1 MNNKFLVTTAD
12 ERSWAKDKSILFLG
26 EWCKRFSKKNKWE
39 NINSITMP
47 YHWSDYSKFNQDH
60 KYLDTLYEKVLRSVV
75 KCLNDLHDI
84 NGSVRYWRTIIGPWL
99 YYFVQIFYDRWK
111 MITNTISEYNVAET
125 IIFELDPKDMIAN
138 DMSDFNDA
146 RYGSD
151 IWNHWIYGEIIKQH
165 SSVDITYLKILNK
178 TILNK
183 KKVSSYS
190 TKDYSLKL
198 LKYFINKLASSF
210 KKIDYFFINFPKIQ
224 QWNLEISLKQF
235 PTSWYSPSIKNYKLD
250 MHKRN
255 NIKLEMRTDNK
266 FETLL
271 LDIIP
276 KQIPTSYLEGYLP
289 ILNLTRKIDWPKNPK
304 VILTYSSHNKDD
316 FFKIWA
322 AEKSRDGSKLVIN
335 QHGGHFGAGKINSH
349 EDHEIKISD
358 QYFTW
363 GWNSKKY
370 SITKSMPSLNLITKS
385 KNLTPNPKGKMLLV
399 LSSCPRYSTWMYSS
413 FFSSHFTSYVDDQIK
428 FISSLS
434 EEIQKQVKIRYY
446 IKNHGWDEKA
456 QINQKLNIKEEESP
470 KNKLNIKKSINQSR
484 LYVATYNA
492 TTFLEV
498 LAANF
503 PTIIF
508 WNPVSWELRDE
519 AKQDFDKLHEVGILH
534 YTPQSAAKKIEIIWN
549 DIESWWFDPE
559 LQRIKNQFCEKYA
572 RTSSSWLP
580 QWKKELTMISKD
592 KDKFL

>member
-1 MNNKFLVTTAD
+1 
-12 ERSWAKDKSILFLG
+12 
-26 EWCKRFSKKNKWE
+26 
-39 NINSITMP
+39 MP

-111 MITNTISEYNVAET
+111 MITNTISEYNIAET

-255 NIKLEMRTDNK
+255 NIK
-266 FETLL
+266 
-271 LDIIP
+271 
-276 KQIPTSYLEGYLP
+276 
-289 ILNLTRKIDWPKNPK
+289 
-304 VILTYSSHNKDD
+304 
-316 FFKIWA
+316 
-322 AEKSRDGSKLVIN
+322 
-335 QHGGHFGAGKINSH
+335 
-349 EDHEIKISD
+349 
-358 QYFTW
+358 
-363 GWNSKKY
+363 
-370 SITKSMPSLNLITKS
+370 
-385 KNLTPNPKGKMLLV
+385 
-399 LSSCPRYSTWMYSS
+399 
-413 FFSSHFTSYVDDQIK
+413 
-428 FISSLS
+428 
-434 EEIQKQVKIRYY
+434 
-446 IKNHGWDEKA
+446 
-456 QINQKLNIKEEESP
+456 
-470 KNKLNIKKSINQSR
+470 
-484 LYVATYNA
+484 
-492 TTFLEV
+492 
-498 LAANF
+498 
-503 PTIIF
+503 
-508 WNPVSWELRDE
+508 
-519 AKQDFDKLHEVGILH
+519 
-534 YTPQSAAKKIEIIWN
+534 
-549 DIESWWFDPE
+549 
-559 LQRIKNQFCEKYA
+559 
-572 RTSSSWLP
+572 
-580 QWKKELTMISKD
+580 
-592 KDKFL
+592 